1 MTPKRRKGKAPT
13 PPGTKVVAPSK
24 KKWIATYYVDATG
37 KAPARDAL
45 RAAGFRTNVRLALE
59 ARAKAVRDTPP
70 PSFPAGSPVWSAMSR
85 DKEKDKVDMSGI
97 FEIRDKQGDTLYR
110 LFCVLDSDGE
120 SHGLD
125 APALVMLSLATKPV
139 RTAMPQAVYRRV
151 RAEADRYFATTPRP
165 VILPPGV

>member
-1 MTPKRRKGKAPT
+1 MTPKQRKAKASPS
-13 PPGTKVVAPSK
+13 PRAKVVAPSK
-24 KKWIATYYVDATG
+24 KKWIATYYKDATC
-37 KAPARDAL
+37 KVPARDAL
-45 RAAGFRTNVRLALE
+45 RTDGFLKNVRLALE
-59 ARAKAVRDTPP
+59 ARAMAVRDAPP
-70 PSFPAGSPVWSAMSR
+70 PSFPAGSLIWSAMSKDR
-85 DKEKDKVDMSGI
+85 EKGKVDMSGI

-120 SHGLD
+120 SHGLE

-165 VILPPGV
+165 VVLPPGV